1 MNIFLGDSI
10 TLTKEDTIIT
20 GKVTG
25 IVLDDKGELDR
36 IYLAGLD
43 QAFWF
48 SYDKWLLVD
57 DQEEDEE
64 DEL

>member
-1 MNIFLGDSI
+1 MNIFLGDTI
-10 TLTKEDTIIT
+10 TLTKSDTMVT

-25 IVLDDKGELDR
+25 IVLDDKGELER
-36 IYLAGLD
+36 VYISGLD

-48 SYDKWLLVD
+48 SMDKWMVVD
-57 DQEEDEE
+57 DEGEEE

>member
-10 TLTKEDTIIT
+10 TLTKEETIIT

-25 IVLDDKGELDR
+25 IVLDDKGELER
-36 IYLAGLD
+36 IYLSGLD
-43 QAFWF
+43 TAFWF
-48 SYDKWLLVD
+48 AYDKWRVVD

>member
-1 MNIFLGDSI
+1 MNIFLGDEI
-10 TLTKEDTIIT
+10 TLTKQDTIVT

-25 IVLDDKGELDR
+25 IVLDDKGELER
-36 IYLAGLD
+36 IYMAGID

-48 SYDKWLLVD
+48 AYDKWRVVD
-57 DQEEDEE
+57 EEEEEE